1 MVLRTMLLSALAAY
15 SSIVRSTKN
24 LYELP

>member
-15 SSIVRSTKN
+15 SIVRSTKN
-24 LYELP
+24 LYELQ

>member
-15 SSIVRSTKN
+15 SIVRSTKN